1 MARDAFR
8 TGVHSLD
15 RALGGGI
22 PPGSIAVAL
31 GDAGS
36 AVELLGYRT
45 AVATERDTR
54 YLTTMRTPATVRAA
68 IDDAAGAGRT
78 LGDLGP
84 AHSGTVDIRQIGV
97 TGQLGGGFQPSL
109 GEHDAVV
116 VDSFRDILATDGW
129 RDVFTEIR
137 DHVRERDGLALLV
150 LDVDPDGALAQPIR
164 QVCRAADAVFEYRAD
179 RATEDTLTARKVRG
193 LAAEEPVLPVTVS
206 LEVGRTLH
214 HDPDRGHQ

>member
-1 MARDAFR
+1 MSSDVFR

-15 RALGGGI
+15 RALGGGV
-22 PPGSIAVAL
+22 PSGSVAVAL
-31 GDAGS
+31 GDATS

-68 IDDAAGAGRT
+68 IDDAASAGRT

-84 AHSGTVDIRQIGV
+84 SHSETVDIRQVGA
-97 TGQLGGGFQPSL
+97 TETAGGFQPAL
-109 GEHDAVV
+109 DAFDTVV
-116 VDSFRDILATDGW
+116 VDSFRDIVVTGGW
-129 RDVFTEIR
+129 RELFADIR
-137 DHVRERDGLALLV
+137 SHVRERDGLALFV
-150 LDVDPDGALAQPIR
+150 LDADPDKSLERPLR
-164 QVCRAADAVFEYRAD
+164 QVCRAADAVFEYRTD

-206 LEVGRTLH
+206 LEVGRTLY
-214 HDPDRGHQ
+214 HDPDRGHE

>member
-22 PPGSIAVAL
+22 PPGSLAVAL
-31 GDAGS
+31 GDAAS

-45 AVATERDTR
+45 AVATDLDTR

-68 IDDAAGAGRT
+68 IGDAASAGRT

-84 AHSGTVDIRQIGV
+84 ARAETVDIRQVGV
-97 TGQLGGGFQPSL
+97 AGESADVFHPSL

-129 RDVFTEIR
+129 RDAFTAVR

-150 LDVDPDGALAQPIR
+150 LDTDPDGALDRPVR

-193 LAAEEPVLPVTVS
+193 LATEVPVLPVTVS